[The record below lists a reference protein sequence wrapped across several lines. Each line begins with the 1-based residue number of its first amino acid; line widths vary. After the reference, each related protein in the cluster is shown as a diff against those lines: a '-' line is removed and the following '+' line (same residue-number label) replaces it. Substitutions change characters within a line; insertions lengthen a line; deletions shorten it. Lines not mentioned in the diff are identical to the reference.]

1 MLIHF
6 LVCQSIAYQL
16 SELFAESLGSDRNL
30 IFVIINVDSGATG
43 SFCRAALANNL
54 TFLTRFPCH
63 LSTVHPSGDVI
74 SRCWLNGATTSESP
88 QISFNSK
95 RNAAELSEFVN
106 EWRRSN
112 KKIQRK
118 RKEVGPH
125 IGRYP
130 FCAGSVKE
138 MFSRKTKPIT
148 APTTVLYRQMRR
160 SSTSLRESKAF
171 SVSWRNMK
179 QMDRTSSVKC
189 ASEKWNVMKQLLKN
203 WPP

>member
-1 MLIHF
+1 MSH
-6 LVCQSIAYQL
+6 
-16 SELFAESLGSDRNL
+16 
-30 IFVIINVDSGATG
+30 VI
-43 SFCRAALANNL
+43 L
-54 TFLTRFPCH
+54 TPLTRFLMSFVNSP
-63 LSTVHPSGDVI
+63 PPGDVI
-74 SRCWLNGATTSESP
+74 SRCWRNGATTSESP
-88 QISFNSK
+88 QISFNS
-95 RNAAELSEFVN
+95 RLNAAGRSEFVN

-112 KKIQRK
+112 KMVQRK

-130 FCAGSVKE
+130 FCAGSVKQ

-160 SSTSLRESKAF
+160 SSTSLRESKVF

-203 WPP
+203 WSP